1 VRRLVV
7 VLLCLAVGTAACG
20 DDDDSSGPDDPPA
33 STTVAAG
40 ATTTSSS
47 APPSTTT
54 TTVVLSTT
62 SLPCATVPI
71 PKTPVTSP
79 AATNEVYLTNVQELG
94 DRCVDHVVFDFTA
107 PGSGPP
113 PYEITYG
120 SPPFSE
126 DGSGETIPVKGTAFV
141 VVRLTP
147 AYSRNFE
154 TNEPTY
160 TGPKRITPTG
170 AKHVRE
176 IVETGDFE
184 SVITWVIGLD
194 TKRAFS
200 VQATGAPRHQLVV
213 TIG

>member
-1 VRRLVV
+1 VRRLLV
-7 VLLCLAVGTAACG
+7 VLVALAVVATACG
-20 DDDDSSGPDDPPA
+20 DDDDPSEPDDPPA
-33 STTVAAG
+33 TTTTAAG
-40 ATTTSSS
+40 ETTSTG
-47 APPSTTT
+47 ATVSTTT

-79 AATNEVYLTNVQELG
+79 AAPNEVYLTDVQELG
-94 DRCVDHVVFDFTA
+94 DRCVDHVVFDFTSPA
-107 PGSGPP
+107 ASPP

-120 SPPFSE
+120 SPPFTD
-126 DGSGETIPVKGTAFV
+126 DGSGQPVPIKGTAFV
-141 VVRLTP
+141 VVRLSP

-154 TNEPTY
+154 TNQPTY
-160 TGPKRITPTG
+160 SGPKRIAPSG
-170 AKHVRE
+170 AKFVQE

-194 TKRAFS
+194 RKRAFS

-213 TIG
+213 TVG